1 MLCKPIVVLAI
12 ARALGSFALS
22 TSAFA
27 RGGGGAFGGRAYG
40 GSDLVAAS
48 VVVI

>member
-27 RGGGGAFGGRAYG
+27 RGGAFGGRAYG